1 MSAASFSSDAAQSLF
16 EAAYAT
22 PALSLVKDCG
32 KAGSSERIYSELG
45 KMWAQTRKGL
55 ELLPPAQCHVPQEGR
70 TLEEDLDSA
79 GALCA
84 RTLFDSLSVVVY

>member
-1 MSAASFSSDAAQSLF
+1 MSAGSFSSDAAQSLF

-45 KMWAQTRKGL
+45 KM
-55 ELLPPAQCHVPQEGR
+55 
-70 TLEEDLDSA
+70 
-79 GALCA
+79 
-84 RTLFDSLSVVVY
+84 